1 MFPLAAWEF
10 FSVMVSFPLLAASTA
25 KMFSVDSFT
34 TVSFACFSARSFV
47 NFSSEDSKPLISIN
61 VMFSIRVQVASSA
74 AWLIGSQDAHIKVN
88 ARRASI
94 ISQSACSQNFEKPKW
109 LSQNTLYSHIQLL
122 CCTIACVSGLTTK
135 FVWAFFR
142 DEVEHLLKG
151 LQMPVAQLPLIHPLF
166 FLLFFFIVFMKREVH
181 MNQGRRH
188 RSRQLQMTMF
198 LSERAFAHQW

>member
-34 TVSFACFSARSFV
+34 PVSFACFSARSIV
-47 NFSSEDSKPLISIN
+47 NFYSEESKPLKWVKSIN

-109 LSQNTLYSHIQLL
+109 LFEPEYLVLAHSAAVLHYCLRLWLDDKIRMSIFSWRSWTSFKKTANVCSSASADTKRRTVRRL
-122 CCTIACVSGLTTK
+122 AVSPLSTQATQ
-135 FVWAFFR
+135 V
-142 DEVEHLLKG
+142 DQHLQSTSD
-151 LQMPVAQLPLIHPLF
+151 LQ
-166 FLLFFFIVFMKREVH
+166 R
-181 MNQGRRH
+181 
-188 RSRQLQMTMF
+188 
-198 LSERAFAHQW
+198 

>member
-109 LSQNTLYSHIQLL
+109 LFEPGYLVFAHSAAVLH
-122 CCTIACVSGLTTK
+122 AC
-135 FVWAFFR
+135 
-142 DEVEHLLKG
+142 
-151 LQMPVAQLPLIHPLF
+151 
-166 FLLFFFIVFMKREVH
+166 FLLWLDDKIRILWNEKRICIFFVTKLNIFK
-181 MNQGRRH
+181 
-188 RSRQLQMTMF
+188 MTANVCSAASADTPF
-198 LSERAFAHQW
+198 FSCF